1 MKYCACV
8 TYINCGKVEQHGCIS
23 AEVGDFP
30 CNPLTNIWFVMSFLD
45 GTIYKYHYS
54 SQINV

>member
-8 TYINCGKVEQHGCIS
+8 TYINCGEVKQHGCIS
-23 AEVGDFP
+23 AKVGDFP
-30 CNPLTNIWFVMSFLD
+30 CNPLQTSVFVMSCLD

-54 SQINV
+54 S